1 MSRTKIHQN
10 INDLL
15 LTLSN
20 DNTRLSLHPEKLSSL
35 DIDTFKKHCI
45 ELYENINHLTLESEV
60 VSQESIQSS
69 NKSEITKLSPIQT
82 ENKPV
87 PQPMVDRLSEVLEE
101 DEKLSLFEKFSNTP
115 IKNIAKG
122 MSVAKRFEFQ
132 NVFFKSDMNAY
143 SEFIQKI
150 DSVTSIDEA
159 LEIYK
164 SYKSALEWENEDLL
178 DELKA
183 LIYRKYG

>member
-69 NKSEITKLSPIQT
+69 NKPEITKLSLIQT
-82 ENKPV
+82 ENKP
-87 PQPMVDRLSEVLEE
+87 QTR
-101 DEKLSLFEKFSNTP
+101 SN
-115 IKNIAKG
+115 KNTTASTTGTTTKP
-122 MSVAKRFEFQ
+122 
-132 NVFFKSDMNAY
+132 
-143 SEFIQKI
+143 
-150 DSVTSIDEA
+150 
-159 LEIYK
+159 
-164 SYKSALEWENEDLL
+164 
-178 DELKA
+178 
-183 LIYRKYG
+183 